1 MSVSSAASSSSVR
14 QIAEIVGVSIAT
26 VSRALNTPQRVTPE
40 TRERVLAAANHLGY
54 KPNPLGRNLVVG
66 RSHLVGLIVP
76 NIGFPL
82 FGLMAR
88 SIEDILEPLGLRAL
102 LASSDD
108 DATREIQA
116 AHSLLRHAVDG
127 GIVINS
133 RSNDA
138 LPPGPRYP
146 WIHISPEAAGLPN
159 AVEMDNRAGGRLA
172 AEHLLSLGRRQLAH
186 IAGNGREGG
195 ERQSGWLEGLKS
207 AGVTAVGGVLG
218 DYSQASGRTAIHKIL
233 ERVGRD
239 GLDGVFLAGDAM
251 AAGALSALRQAGLR
265 VPEDVAVVGF
275 DDAEFAAMLEPPLT
289 TVRQPAS
296 AMGAAA
302 ARLLLQSYDLHRAGE
317 NRVKPEEIPRHCLEF
332 PGVPNA
338 NPPVLFQPELV
349 IRRSSVEHSTDPSV
363 SSLELTQTSTTPGSK
378 AHKERGKRE

>member
-1 MSVSSAASSSSVR
+1 MSVSSATPTSSVR

-40 TRERVLAAANHLGY
+40 TRDRVLAAAERLGY
-54 KPNPLGRNLVVG
+54 VPNPLGRNLVVG

-133 RSNDA
+133 RSNAA

-159 AVEMDNRAGGRLA
+159 AVEMDNRAGGRIA
-172 AEHLLSLGRRQLAH
+172 AKHLLTLGRHRLAH
-186 IAGNGREGG
+186 IAGTGREGE
-195 ERQSGWLEGLKS
+195 ERKAGWLEGLKS
-207 AGVTAVGGVLG
+207 AGVSAITSVLG
-218 DYSQASGRTAIHKIL
+218 DYSKASGHAAIHTIL
-233 ERVGRD
+233 ERVGTD
-239 GLDGVFLAGDAM
+239 GLDGVFLSGDAM
-251 AAGALSALRQAGLR
+251 AAGAMRALREAGLR
-265 VPEDVAVVGF
+265 VPQDVAVVGF

-296 AMGAAA
+296 AMGVAA
-302 ARLLLQSYDLHRAGE
+302 ARLLLRSYEIHRGSVG
-317 NRVKPEEIPRHCLEF
+317 RQHRHHLEF
-332 PGVPNA
+332 PEPNP
-338 NPPVLFQPELV
+338 PPVLFQPELV
-349 IRRSSVEHSTDPSV
+349 IRRSSVGHSTTLSV
-363 SSLELTQTSTTPGSK
+363 TSL
-378 AHKERGKRE
+378 